1 MQFADERN
9 KIVQIVLQNIDNYSF
24 SIDVVDVSSMKEIIK
39 RTAKKSL
46 VETFKLKE
54 KDIFLR

>member
-46 VETFKLKE
+46 VEIFKLNE